1 MHWKIANVIM
11 TIFLAFAAF
20 VQHNDVDYML
30 WITIYAIP
38 CFMSLFQVILPMIN
52 RYYLYHI
59 IIRVLLVIYI
69 LLSTAFSYEFAIKSY
84 NSDNYNPLHSEEGRE
99 LLGLIII
106 VIWILISVYYM
117 SSELPTDVI
126 VSKKIKLG
134 VIGFSITPVL
144 VWIYYILHQM
154 KLC

>member
-1 MHWKIANVIM
+1 
-11 TIFLAFAAF
+11 
-20 VQHNDVDYML
+20 
-30 WITIYAIP
+30 
-38 CFMSLFQVILPMIN
+38 
-52 RYYLYHI
+52 
-59 IIRVLLVIYI
+59 
-69 LLSTAFSYEFAIKSY
+69 LSTAFSYEFAIKSY
-84 NSDNYNPLHSEEGRE
+84 SNDSYNPLHSEEVRE

-126 VSKKIKLG
+126 VSQKIKFG
-134 VIGFSITPVL
+134 VVGFSITPVL